1 MGGISYTAHISQNKS
16 AITSKTKLEG
26 VAKHNLRKYKSTDYS
41 ADKIILL
48 YGTNNLLRDV
58 KRVYKE
64 EFGDA
69 VKRYNEKQNREDRK
83 IKDYFNYVSEKGQ
96 DMAVEIIFQCGD
108 KEFWDSHEEDKQLME
123 AVYQKILKWLQI
135 YLPDYKVANAVVHL
149 DETSPHMHVVG
160 VPVGRGFKNG
170 PETKVSKRSVFT
182 KETLS
187 VVLQDKLRK
196 VANDYTR
203 LYLRENIREKGKGR
217 NHDLS
222 VAEYQLAQTEKKY
235 ETTKTQVAEQEKR
248 SKELTGQIDEKE
260 QVLAD
265 KLENEEIID
274 IMTKE
279 KIDEKEKLEKDIL
292 LLQRDTR
299 YVEESMWE
307 YEKGGQYQLREPEAF
322 MSAKSYKEKI
332 VMPLFYRF
340 KEVVRGLLGK
350 IGVLRAETRKLEDEN
365 DRLIGHI
372 EDLKWQLKFKER
384 EVMEYVAK
392 GKDLDDLKAYI
403 GEDKLAKMVEEA
415 REYVRLEE
423 ERKRINE
430 EDRIWKRTR

>member
-1 MGGISYTAHISQNKS
+1 MGSISYTAHISQNKS

-48 YGTNNLLRDV
+48 YGTNNLVRDV

-64 EFGDA
+64 AFGNA
-69 VKRYNEKQNREDRK
+69 VKKYNEKQNREDRK

-108 KEFWDSHEEDKQLME
+108 KEFWDAREEYKKLME
-123 AVYQKILKWLQI
+123 AVYQKILIWLQI
-135 YLPDYKVANAVVHL
+135 YLPDYKIANAVVHL

-187 VVLQDKLRK
+187 VVLQDKLRE

-203 LYLRENIREKGKGR
+203 LYLRENIREKETGR

-222 VAEYQLAQTEKKY
+222 VAEYKLAQTERKY
-235 ETTKTQVAEQEKR
+235 EATKTQVTEQEKR
-248 SKELTGQIDEKE
+248 SEELTEQIDKKE

-265 KLENEEIID
+265 KLQDEEILD
-274 IMTKE
+274 IMTQQ

-307 YEKGGQYQLREPEAF
+307 YENSGQYQLREPEAF

-340 KEVVRGLLGK
+340 KEAIRGLLGK
-350 IGVLRAETRKLEDEN
+350 IGVLRAENRKLENDN
-365 DRLIGHI
+365 DRLRHRI

-392 GKDLDDLKAYI
+392 GKDLDDLKAHV
-403 GEDKLAKMVEEA
+403 GEEKLARMVEEA

-430 EDRIWKRTR
+430 EYWKWKRTR

>member
-26 VAKHNLRKYKSTDYS
+26 VAKHNLRKYKSADYS
-41 ADKIILL
+41 AEKIILL
-48 YGTNNLLRDV
+48 YGTNNLVRDV

-64 EFGDA
+64 TFGYA
-69 VKRYNEKQNREDRK
+69 IKKYNEKQNREDRK

-96 DMAVEIIFQCGD
+96 DMAVERIFQCGD
-108 KEFWDSHEEDKQLME
+108 KEFWDAREEDKKLMD
-123 AVYQKILKWLQI
+123 AVYQKILIWLQI
-135 YLPDYKVANAVVHL
+135 YLPDYKIANAVVHL

-187 VVLQDKLRK
+187 VVLQDKLRE

-203 LYLRENIREKGKGR
+203 LYLRENIREKEKGR
-217 NHDLS
+217 NHDFS
-222 VAEYQLAQTEKKY
+222 VAEYQLAETEKKY
-235 ETTKTQVAEQEKR
+235 EATKTRVEEQEKR
-248 SKELTGQIDEKE
+248 CEELIEQIDEKE
-260 QVLAD
+260 QILAD
-265 KLENEEIID
+265 KLGHEEVID
-274 IMTKE
+274 IMIKE

-299 YVEESMWE
+299 HVEESMWE
-307 YEKGGQYQLREPEAF
+307 YEKGGQYQLREPDAF
-322 MSAKSYKEKI
+322 MSAKAYKEKI
-332 VMPLFYRF
+332 VMPLFHRF
-340 KEVVRGLLGK
+340 KEAIRGLLGK
-350 IGVLRAETRKLEDEN
+350 IGVLRAENRKLENEN
-365 DRLIGHI
+365 DRLIRCI
-372 EDLKWQLKFKER
+372 EDFKWQLKFKER

-392 GKDLDDLKAYI
+392 GKDLDNLKAYV
-403 GEDKLAKMVEEA
+403 GEEKLAKMVEEA
-415 REYVRLEE
+415 KEYVRLEE

-430 EDRIWKRTR
+430 EYRMWKRTR

>member
-26 VAKHNLRKYKSTDYS
+26 VAKHNLRKYKSADYS

-48 YGTNNLLRDV
+48 YGTNNLVRDV

-64 EFGDA
+64 TFGNA
-69 VKRYNEKQNREDRK
+69 VKKYNEKQTREDRK

-108 KEFWDSHEEDKQLME
+108 KEFWDAREEDKKLME
-123 AVYQKILKWLQI
+123 AVYQKILIWLQI
-135 YLPDYKVANAVVHL
+135 YLPDYKIANAVVHL

-187 VVLQDKLRK
+187 VVLQDKLRE

-203 LYLRENIREKGKGR
+203 LYLRENIREKETGR

-222 VAEYQLAQTEKKY
+222 VAEYKLAQTERKY
-235 ETTKTQVAEQEKR
+235 GATKTQVTEQEKR
-248 SKELTGQIDEKE
+248 SEELTEQIDKKE

-265 KLENEEIID
+265 KLQDEEILD
-274 IMTKE
+274 IMTQQ

-307 YEKGGQYQLREPEAF
+307 YENSGQYQLREPEAF

-332 VMPLFYRF
+332 VMPLFHRF
-340 KEVVRGLLGK
+340 KEAIRGLLGK
-350 IGVLRAETRKLEDEN
+350 IGVLRAENRELENDN
-365 DRLIGHI
+365 DRLIDRI

-392 GKDLDDLKAYI
+392 GKDLDDLKAHV
-403 GEDKLAKMVEEA
+403 GEDKLARMVEEA

-430 EDRIWKRTR
+430 EYWKWKRMR

>member
-1 MGGISYTAHISQNKS
+1 MGISYTAHISQNKS

-26 VAKHNLRKYKSTDYS
+26 VAKHNLRKYKSADYS

-64 EFGDA
+64 EFGNA
-69 VKRYNEKQNREDRK
+69 IKKYNEKQNREDRK

-108 KEFWDSHEEDKQLME
+108 KEFWDAHEEDKQLME

-135 YLPDYKVANAVVHL
+135 YLPDFKVANAVAHL

-203 LYLRENIREKGKGR
+203 LYLRESIREKGKGR

-222 VAEYQLAQTEKKY
+222 VAEYKLAQTEQKY
-235 ETTKTQVAEQEKR
+235 EVTKTQVAEQEKR
-248 SKELTGQIDEKE
+248 YEELTEQIDEKE
-260 QVLAD
+260 QILAD
-265 KLENEEIID
+265 KMENEEIID

-292 LLQRDTR
+292 VLQRDTR
-299 YVEESMWE
+299 HVEESMWE
-307 YEKGGQYQLREPEAF
+307 YEKGGQYQLREPDAF
-322 MSAKSYKEKI
+322 MSAKAYKEKI
-332 VMPLFYRF
+332 VMPLFHRF
-340 KEVVRGLLGK
+340 KEAIRGLLGK
-350 IGVLRAETRKLEDEN
+350 IGVLRAENRKLEEEN
-365 DRLIGHI
+365 DRLIGRI
-372 EDLKWQLKFKER
+372 EDLKWQIKFKER

-392 GKDLDDLKAYI
+392 GKDLDDLKAYV
-403 GEDKLAKMVEEA
+403 GEEKLARMVEEA

-423 ERKRINE
+423 ERKRLNE
-430 EDRIWKRTR
+430 EYWKWKKTR

>member
-1 MGGISYTAHISQNKS
+1 MDGISYTAHISQNKS

-26 VAKHNLRKYKSTDYS
+26 IAKHNLRKYKSADYS

-48 YGTNNLLRDV
+48 YGTNNLVRDV
-58 KRVYKE
+58 KRVYKD

-69 VKRYNEKQNREDRK
+69 IKKYNEKQNREDRK

-96 DMAVEIIFQCGD
+96 DTAVEIIFQCGD
-108 KEFWDSHEEDKQLME
+108 KQFWDAHEADKQLME
-123 AVYQKILKWLQI
+123 AVYQKILKWLQL
-135 YLPDYKVANAVVHL
+135 YLPDFKVANAVVHL

-187 VVLQDKLRK
+187 VVLQDRLRK

-203 LYLRENIREKGKGR
+203 LYLRESIREKEKGR

-222 VAEYQLAQTEKKY
+222 VVEYQLAQTEKKY
-235 ETTKTQVAEQEKR
+235 EAAKTKLAEQEKR
-248 SKELTGQIDEKE
+248 SEELTEQIDEKE

-279 KIDEKEKLEKDIL
+279 KIDEKEKLEKDIW
-292 LLQRDTR
+292 LLQRDTK

-307 YEKGGQYQLREPEAF
+307 YENGGQYQLREPEAF

-340 KEVVRGLLGK
+340 KEAIRGLLGK
-350 IGVLRAETRKLEDEN
+350 IGVLRAERRKLENEN
-365 DRLIGHI
+365 DRLIGCI
-372 EDLKWQLKFKER
+372 EDLKWQIKFKER

-392 GKDLDDLKAYI
+392 GKDLDDLKAYV
-403 GEDKLAKMVEEA
+403 GEHKLARMVEEA

-423 ERKRINE
+423 ERKRMNE
-430 EDRIWKRTR
+430 EYWKWRRTR

>member
-26 VAKHNLRKYKSTDYS
+26 VAKHNLRKYKSADYS

-48 YGTNNLLRDV
+48 YGTNNLVRDV

-69 VKRYNEKQNREDRK
+69 IKKYNEKQNREDRK

-135 YLPDYKVANAVVHL
+135 YLPGFKVANAVVHL

-203 LYLRENIREKGKGR
+203 LYLRENIREKEKGR

-235 ETTKTQVAEQEKR
+235 EATKTQVAEREKR
-248 SKELTGQIDEKE
+248 CEELTEQIDEKE

-307 YEKGGQYQLREPEAF
+307 YENSGQYQLREPEAF

-340 KEVVRGLLGK
+340 KEAIRGLLGK
-350 IGVLRAETRKLEDEN
+350 IGVLRAENRKLENEN
-365 DRLIGHI
+365 DRLIGRI

-384 EVMEYVAK
+384 EVMEYFAK
-392 GKDLDDLKAYI
+392 GKDLDDLKAYV
-403 GEDKLAKMVEEA
+403 GEEKLAKMVEEA

-423 ERKRINE
+423 ERKRLNE
-430 EDRIWKRTR
+430 EYWKWKRTR